1 MSGLDDEETMNTTR
15 REFLQRSA
23 LGLTLAGCAGTGAL
37 QLRADPLGF
46 PIGCQT
52 FPVRKAL
59 AQDFDGTLR
68 QLAGMGY
75 QTVEMCSPP
84 GYSNAGYAALLNM
97 GAAEMRRRIQDAG
110 LRCESSHY
118 QFQELKAHMDERIA
132 FAKELGL
139 KQMVV
144 AMFGLA
150 ANATLSDWVRAAD
163 ELNRLAEQTHKAG
176 IQLGYHNH
184 DFEFHELDGVLIYDK
199 LMETFDPGLIR
210 LQFQVAVIRM
220 GYQAATYLRKY
231 PNRFLSMHLA
241 DWSKTESK
249 FVPVGSGVVDWKDLF
264 AAAKTG
270 GIGNY
275 FVEMEMDALK
285 PSFLYLHRLTI

>member
-1 MSGLDDEETMNTTR
+1 
-15 REFLQRSA
+15 
-23 LGLTLAGCAGTGAL
+23 
-37 QLRADPLGF
+37 LRADPLGF

-52 FPVRKAL
+52 FPVRNAL
-59 AQDFDGTLR
+59 SQDFDGTLR

-75 QTVEMCSPP
+75 QTIEMCSPP
-84 GYSNAGYAALLNM
+84 GYANAGYGAFVNM
-97 GAAEMRRRIQDAG
+97 KAGEMRHRIQDAG
-110 LRCESSHY
+110 LRCESCHY

-144 AMFGLA
+144 ATFALSP
-150 ANATLSDWVRAAD
+150 NATLSDWTRAAD
-163 ELNRLAEQTHKAG
+163 ELNRLGEQTQKAG
-176 IQLGYHNH
+176 IQLGFHNH
-184 DFEFHELDGVLIYDK
+184 DFEFHEIDGVLIYDK
-199 LMETFDPGLIR
+199 LMGTFEPKLIR

-220 GYQAATYLRKY
+220 GYNAATYLRKY

-241 DWSKTESK
+241 DWSTADSK

-270 GIGNY
+270 GISNY

-285 PSFLYLHRLTI
+285 PSYTYLHGLPG

>member
-1 MSGLDDEETMNTTR
+1 VSGAAEEETMNSTR
-15 REFLQRSA
+15 REFFHRSV
-23 LGLTLAGCAGTGAL
+23 LGLTVAGCAGPGAV

-52 FPVRKAL
+52 YPVRNAL
-59 AQDFDGTLR
+59 SQDFDGTLR
-68 QLAGMGY
+68 QLAGLGY
-75 QTVEMCSPP
+75 QTIEMCSPP
-84 GYSNAGYAALLNM
+84 GYASGGYGALVNM
-97 GAAEMRRRIQDAG
+97 KAAEMRHRIQDAG
-110 LRCESSHY
+110 LRCESCHY
-118 QFQELKAHMDERIA
+118 QFQELKDHMDERIA

-144 AMFGLA
+144 AMFPLG
-150 ANATLSDWVRAAD
+150 ANPTLSDWTRAAD
-163 ELNRLAEQTHKAG
+163 ELNHLGEQTQKAG

-184 DFEFHELDGVLIYDK
+184 DFEFHEIDGVLIYDK
-199 LMETFDPGLIR
+199 LMQTFEPKLIR

-220 GYQAATYLRKY
+220 GYKAATYLRKY

-241 DWSKTESK
+241 DWSTAENK

-275 FVEMEMDALK
+275 FVEMDMDALK
-285 PSFLYLHRLTI
+285 PSYAYLHGLTV